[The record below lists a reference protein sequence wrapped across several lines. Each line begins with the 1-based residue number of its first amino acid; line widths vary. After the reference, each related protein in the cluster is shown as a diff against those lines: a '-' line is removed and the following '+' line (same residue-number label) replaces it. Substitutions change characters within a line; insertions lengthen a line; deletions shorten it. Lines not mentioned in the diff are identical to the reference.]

1 MNLVLIGYRG
11 TGKSE
16 VARLLGR
23 RLSMPVV
30 SLDAEIVREAG
41 LSIPQIVERH
51 GWPWFRD
58 LEAELTKRYSQHDR
72 QILDTGGG
80 VILREDN
87 VAHLQSNGRVFWLQA
102 SADVIV
108 SRIHKSANRPALT
121 QGKTFTEEVTEVLA
135 QRLPLYQ
142 AAANFCIDTDNRTPR
157 SVTNEV
163 ARLFKQALKEAV
175 EEAAGT

>member
-23 RLSMPVV
+23 LLSMPVI

-41 LSIPQIVERH
+41 LSIPQIVDQN
-51 GWPWFRD
+51 GWQWFRN
-58 LEAELTKRYSQHDR
+58 LEAELTKRYSQLDH

-87 VAHLQSNGRVFWLQA
+87 VAHLRSNGLVFWLQA
-102 SADVIV
+102 SPDVIV
-108 SRIHKSANRPALT
+108 ARIQKSVNRPALT
-121 QGKTFTEEVTEVLA
+121 DGKTFTEEVAEVLA
-135 QRLPLYQ
+135 ERRPLYQ
-142 AAANFCIDTDNRTPR
+142 AAANFCINTENRRPR
-157 SVTNEV
+157 SIANEIT
-163 ARLFKQALKEAV
+163 RLFKESVKEA
-175 EEAAGT
+175 GNN